1 MSVKFKVL
9 SVDANN
15 HSMIVRYFSDLV
27 TEDNLATEL
36 NLDGEIVRDPNG
48 SPVRCRTDYN
58 IEITEYPSPSKERL
72 IEIISSY
79 APKSFFDKYVQVA
92 NTQVDTSLSAGISMI
107 NEVNLVVDKPKTAI
121 DIDQLL
127 QQLSSNTST

>member
-1 MSVKFKVL
+1 MV
-9 SVDANN
+9 
-15 HSMIVRYFSDLV
+15 VRYFSDLV
-27 TEDNLATEL
+27 TEDSLATEF
-36 NLDGEIVRDPNG
+36 NLDGEIVRDSNG

-107 NEVNLVVDKPKTAI
+107 NEVNLVVDKPKTVI
-121 DIDQLL
+121 DIDQLINE
-127 QQLSSNTST
+127 LSSNTST